1 MSLGCDTPAEVCGG
15 ESVQARILWIV
26 LAINITMFVV
36 EVASGLIARSMA
48 LQADAL
54 DFLADSANYGIALF
68 VLGRSVRW
76 RATTALL
83 KSATMCGF
91 GLYVLGLTAYRVTA
105 GGLPDAAVMGSIG
118 ALALLANV
126 VCAGL
131 LYRFREGDSNLR
143 AVWICSR
150 NDAVANLAVIAA
162 AAGVMGTA
170 TAWPDLAVALLIAA
184 LALTGAVQVGR
195 LARAELKPRAAT
207 PAE

>member
-1 MSLGCDTPAEVCGG
+1 MSTRCDTPAGVCGG
-15 ESVQARILWIV
+15 DSVHARILWVV
-26 LAINITMFVV
+26 LAINLTMFVV
-36 EVASGLIARSMA
+36 EVASGYMARSMA

-54 DFLADSANYGIALF
+54 DFLADSASYGIALF
-68 VLGRSVRW
+68 VLGRSIRW

-91 GLYVLGLTAYRVTA
+91 GLYVLAATAYRVMA

-126 VCAGL
+126 VSAGL

-170 TAWPDLAVALLIAA
+170 TAWPDLAVALLIAT

-195 LARAELKPRAAT
+195 LALGELKPRAAAA
-207 PAE
+207 AE